1 MTAVATD
8 LHARVRDF
16 ITTDRPML
24 IGGEWVSAASGRT
37 FETIDPATARPI
49 TSVAHGE
56 AVDIDRAVRA
66 ARQAFDDGPW

>member
-1 MTAVATD
+1 MTAVATE
-8 LHARVRDF
+8 LLPRIRDF
-16 ITTDRPML
+16 ISADRSML

-56 AVDIDRAVRA
+56 ATDVDLSLIHI
-66 ARQAFDDGPW
+66 